1 MNTLLKDLR
10 YGFRMLLKDRVFAA
24 AALLTLALGIA
35 ANTVIFSIVH
45 AVLLRPLPFRGAER
59 LVLVQEGIPK
69 ADLPVIPFSA
79 PDYRVFREHQ
89 TSFEE
94 MAAFQCVT
102 VDLDGGGVPERVKG
116 ARVSVNLFPMLG
128 IDPVRG
134 RPFQAEED
142 RPGEGA
148 VVLSHGL
155 WKRRFGTDPT
165 LVGKTIRLNRHPATV
180 VGILPEGVQFPLKGL
195 PHNGEPAELFV
206 PIGFTPME
214 LESQGSMHMNSVV
227 ARLKP
232 GVTLGQAREETA
244 ALARRIDESYP
255 AKLREIIQGIALSVE
270 PLRDVV
276 VGDVRTPLF
285 ILLAAVGLVLL
296 IGCANV
302 ANLLLARAA
311 ARRKEIAIRGAL
323 GASPARL
330 VRQMLTEGLVLS
342 ILGGALGVLLAAV
355 GKDAFLALVPEGLP
369 RAQEIGIDGTVL
381 LFTLGISLLTSLV
394 FGLAP
399 GLMASRTSFQEA
411 LAEGGRSGGA
421 SRGRRRLQSAFVVA
435 QVALA
440 LILLTGAGLLVRS
453 FFRLLDTD
461 PGFKARRVLTFTVTL
476 PQSAYDKAPK
486 IRNLYDQVLAKI
498 AGLPGVRKAAAASS
512 LPLEIG
518 EVHAIEVE
526 GRTPQGEG
534 PLSATQTWIQGDY
547 FGAMQIPL
555 RRGRVFTEADHAGQ
569 VPVAV
574 VSESMARVYWP
585 GQDPLGKRIRWGK
598 EWLTVVGTVADV
610 KDGPLHLEPK
620 PRSYSPYVQEQDEWL
635 EMPIG
640 DFLRSQRIVVASDI
654 DPLTLLPEIR
664 SVVNRLDPELALS
677 DVRLMEDRLSEV
689 MASQR
694 FSMMLLS
701 VFAGLALLLS
711 AVGIY
716 GVMSYSVA
724 QRTHEMGVRIA
735 LGAQTAD
742 ILRLIL
748 GQAGALVAIGLV
760 VGLAGAF
767 AATRILESM
776 LFGVPATDPLTF
788 VIVPA
793 ILAVVGLLAGYIPA
807 FRATRTDPLVALR
820 YE

>member
-10 YGFRMLLKDRVFAA
+10 YGFRMLMKDRVFAG

-59 LVLVQEGIPK
+59 LVLVNEGIPK
-69 ADLPVIPFSA
+69 ADLPVLPFSA
-79 PDYRVFREHQ
+79 PDYRLFQEQQ
-89 TSFEE
+89 TCFEE
-94 MAAFQCVT
+94 TAAFQCVT

-128 IDPVRG
+128 INPVRG
-134 RPFQAEED
+134 RSFQAEED

-148 VVLSHGL
+148 VILSYGL
-155 WKRRFGTDPT
+155 WKRRFGADPA
-165 LVGKTIRLNRHPATV
+165 LVGKTIRLNRHTAVV
-180 VGILPEGVQFPLKGL
+180 VGVLPEGVQFPLKGL
-195 PHNGEPAELFV
+195 PYNGEPAELFF
-206 PIGFTPME
+206 PIAFTSLE
-214 LESQGSMHMNSVV
+214 FESQGSMFNNSVV
-227 ARLKP
+227 GRLKP
-232 GVTLGQAREETA
+232 GVSLERAREETA
-244 ALARRIDESYP
+244 ALAKRIDESYP
-255 AKLREIIQGIALSVE
+255 AKLREVFPGVALSVE
-270 PLRDVV
+270 PLQAVV

-285 ILLAAVGLVLL
+285 ILLAAVALVLL

-342 ILGGALGVLLAAV
+342 VLGGALGVLLAAV
-355 GKDAFLALVPEGLP
+355 GKDAFLSLVPEGLP

-381 LFTLGISLLTSLV
+381 LYTLGISLLTTLV

-421 SRGRRRLQSAFVVA
+421 SRGRRRLQSAFVVV

-440 LILLTGAGLLVRS
+440 LVLLTGAGLLVRS
-453 FFRLLDTD
+453 FLRLLDTD
-461 PGFKARRVLTFTVTL
+461 PGFKARRVLTFTLTL
-476 PQSAYDKAPK
+476 PHNAYDKAPR
-486 IRNLYDQVLAKI
+486 IRNLYDQVLART
-498 AGLPGVRKAAAASS
+498 AELPGVRKAAAASS
-512 LPLEIG
+512 VPLEIG

-526 GRTPQGEG
+526 GHSTQGEG
-534 PLSATQTWIQGDY
+534 PLSATQTWVQGDY
-547 FGAMQIPL
+547 FEAMQIPL
-555 RRGRVFTEADHAGQ
+555 RRGRVFTEADRAGQ

-574 VSESMARVYWP
+574 VSESMARAYWP
-585 GQDPLGKRIRWGK
+585 SQDPLGKRIRWGK

-610 KDGPLHLEPK
+610 KDGPLHLQPK
-620 PRSYSPYVQEQDEWL
+620 PRSYSPYAQEQDDWL
-635 EMPIG
+635 EFPVG
-640 DFLRSQRIVVASDI
+640 DFLRSQRIVVASDV
-654 DPLTLLPEIR
+654 DPLTFLPEIR
-664 SVVNRLDPELALS
+664 AVVKRLDPELALS

-689 MASQR
+689 VASQR

-735 LGAQTAD
+735 LGARGAD

-748 GQAGALVAIGLV
+748 GQAGLLIALGLV
-760 VGLAGAF
+760 LGLAGAL
-767 AATRILESM
+767 ALTRVLESM
-776 LFGVPATDPLTF
+776 LFGIPATDPATF
-788 VIVPA
+788 VAVPV
-793 ILAVVGLLAGYIPA
+793 ILALVGLLAGYIPA
-807 FRATRTDPLVALR
+807 FRATRIDPLAALR